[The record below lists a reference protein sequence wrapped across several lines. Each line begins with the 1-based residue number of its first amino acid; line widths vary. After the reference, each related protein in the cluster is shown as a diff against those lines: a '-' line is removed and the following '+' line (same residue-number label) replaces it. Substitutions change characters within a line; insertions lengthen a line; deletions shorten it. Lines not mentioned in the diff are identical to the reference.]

1 VVEPTYYV
9 QFHDPEEE
17 PERWHTIA
25 RVQGRGPADEVV
37 RLAEG
42 GYMRASVTAHYEAR
56 ALSRSALK
64 RAGQLAH
71 AEWEL
76 GMGPHRQYGRA
87 LVEKAEQN
95 LRRAAPAPPPAT
107 AGERV
112 AAVLEQ
118 AGAAYELLPHAH
130 TESAVAEAAA
140 LGVSPAAVGKT
151 LLLSTPEGYV
161 RAVLPAS
168 DRLDLRKVR
177 GVVNGGKHDVRLAS
191 EDDLRRD
198 FGEFEVG
205 AVPPFGG
212 AGSDRVL
219 LDQRLAA
226 RESVVVEAGSH
237 DESLRLK
244 TDDLIRLT
252 GAQVAD
258 ICQEWPGLREEE
270 G

>member
-1 VVEPTYYV
+1 VTEPTYYV
-9 QFHDPEEE
+9 QFRDPEEE

-25 RVQGRGPADEVV
+25 RVQGRERADEVV

-42 GYMRASVTAHYEAR
+42 GYMRTSVTSHYFAR
-56 ALSRSALK
+56 AVSMSALRREK
-64 RAGQLAH
+64 KLAH

-95 LRRAAPAPPPAT
+95 LRRPAPAPPPAT
-107 AGERV
+107 AGERM
-112 AAVLEQ
+112 AEALAQ
-118 AGAAYELLPHAH
+118 AGAPYELLPHAH
-130 TESAVAEAAA
+130 TETAVAEAAA
-140 LGVSPAAVGKT
+140 LGVSPAEVGKT
-151 LLLSTPEGYV
+151 LLLTTPGGYV
-161 RAVLPAS
+161 RAVLPAT

-177 GVVNGGKHDVRLAS
+177 GLVNGGKHEVRLAS
-191 EDDLRRD
+191 EDDLARD
-198 FGEFEVG
+198 YGEFELG

-212 AGSDRVL
+212 AARDRVL

-237 DESLRLK
+237 DESLRVR

-258 ICQEWPGLREEE
+258 ICQD
-270 G
+270 